1 MRKYFSKKIARGF
14 TLIELLVVIS
24 IIAIIATLAT
34 GAAIKS
40 IRIGR
45 QRRKDATQ
53 HALQAAFETYRSQ
66 QGKWPFKKPTGT
78 GKGDFDSYSSAGSG
92 EDTRALY
99 NLAGGPNSK
108 LGNIVRK
115 LYAAGCLDG
124 SGILCE
130 VDGKRQM
137 LNQVSR
143 AGSSPIQVIYMRVGG
158 GGTDSQGKEKAVD
171 SNKPLYFNLR
181 YNRLTDAVQVLDAG
195 W

>member
-1 MRKYFSKKIARGF
+1 MRKYFAKKIARGF

-53 HALQAAFETYRSQ
+53 HALQAAFETYRAQ
-66 QGKWPFKKPTGT
+66 QGKWPFKKPTGN
-78 GKGDFDSYSSAGSG
+78 GLGDFESYSAASG
-92 EDTRALY
+92 GGDSKALY
-99 NLAGGPNSK
+99 NLSGGPNSR
-108 LGNIVRK
+108 LGSVIRK
-115 LYAAGCLDG
+115 IYAAGCLDG

-130 VDGKRQM
+130 VDGKRQI
-137 LNQVSR
+137 LNKVSR
-143 AGSSPIQVIYMRVGG
+143 AGSSPIQVIYMRATGG
-158 GGTDSQGKEKAVD
+158 EKKEDGTEEAVD

-181 YNRLTDAVQVLDAG
+181 YNRLTDSVQVLDAG

>member
-1 MRKYFSKKIARGF
+1 MRKYFAKRIAKGF

-45 QRRKDATQ
+45 QRRKDATL
-53 HALQAAFETYRSQ
+53 HALQAAFETYRAQ
-66 QGKWPFKKPTGT
+66 QGKWPFRKPSGDNL
-78 GKGDFDSYSSAGSG
+78 GDFESRSSAAGG
-92 EDTRALY
+92 DANNAMY
-99 NLAGGPNSK
+99 NLAGGPNSR
-108 LGNIVRK
+108 LGTIIRK

-130 VDGKRQM
+130 VDGKRQI
-137 LNQVSR
+137 LNKVSR
-143 AGSSPIQVIYMRVGG
+143 AGGSPIQVIYVRFKGEIDQKTG
-158 GGTDSQGKEKAVD
+158 EEKLVD
-171 SNKPLYFNLR
+171 WEKPLYFNLR
-181 YNRLTDAVQVLDAG
+181 YNRITDAVQVLDEG